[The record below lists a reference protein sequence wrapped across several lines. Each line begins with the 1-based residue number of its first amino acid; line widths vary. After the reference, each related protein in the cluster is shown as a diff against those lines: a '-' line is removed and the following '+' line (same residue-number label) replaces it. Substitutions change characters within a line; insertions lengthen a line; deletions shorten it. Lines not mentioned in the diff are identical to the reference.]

1 MRSLVT
7 FRLRDHCRIS

>member
-7 FRLRDHCRIS
+7 DD